1 MRFVINKRYIFI
13 YFLSFILCQEN
24 IDSLS
29 TKSVDSINRDSWKLN
44 LYMIGGGL
52 VPLGQL
58 ENNKPIKAFVLTGM
72 KAYWLNQMKKSKEGE
87 EDDIS
92 DRNRS
97 FWWLLFLH
105 FYGIIDAY
113 VDSHI
118 GEFPDNIEENINKV
132 EKE

>member
-1 MRFVINKRYIFI
+1 MQFAINKKYFFIFS
-13 YFLSFILCQEN
+13 LSFILCQDKV
-24 IDSLS
+24 DSLAI
-29 TKSVDSINRDSWKLN
+29 KNDNSINDDSWKLN

-58 ENNKPIKAFVLTGM
+58 ENNKPLKALAITGM
-72 KAYWLNQMKKSKEGE
+72 KVYWLNQMKESKEGE

-97 FWWLLFLH
+97 FWWLFFLH

-118 GEFPDNIEENINKV
+118 NEFPENIEENINKV
-132 EKE
+132 ENE